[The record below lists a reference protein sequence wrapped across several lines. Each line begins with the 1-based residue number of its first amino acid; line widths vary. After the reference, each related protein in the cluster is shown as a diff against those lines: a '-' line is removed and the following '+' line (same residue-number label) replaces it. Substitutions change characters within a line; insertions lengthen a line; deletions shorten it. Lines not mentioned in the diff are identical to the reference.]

1 MANPNYHC
9 KQAELYTICTNG
21 WNSCLLYLP
30 EFNQFK
36 NRYTDTYIA
45 NRLAEVNAAQKLPN
59 LQARNEK
66 SETLRIKLVNQLT
79 ICLHNWQFLK
89 RYIVSATAFKGS
101 FKKPALESAG
111 QSHYAKAA
119 EENWDSVQE
128 LLTSASSFIADNLTE
143 LTAADNM
150 PPTFQTRFN
159 DDKDA
164 FQTLHNQFIDSEET
178 STEKS
183 QEKIEANNL
192 IYDQLM
198 EMFLDGQ
205 EIFINNEATKK
216 RFIFSDVL
224 YLVSGAG
231 TSGIRGTVTD
241 AQTTEALSGV
251 FVTIKPKN
259 RLTTTNP
266 YGKYS
271 LIQVAHG
278 TYNINFQKDG
288 YQPQTLIDFEIKLGT
303 TSQIDIAL
311 IPL

>member
-1 MANPNYHC
+1 MVLAKYNC
-9 KQAELYTICTNG
+9 KQSELYTICTNG
-21 WNSCLLYLP
+21 WNSCLLYQP
-30 EFNQFK
+30 QFNLFK
-36 NRYTDTYIA
+36 TRYTATYIA
-45 NRLAEVNAAQKLPN
+45 NRIAEVNAAQQLPN
-59 LQARNEK
+59 LQARNGK
-66 SETLRIKLVNQLT
+66 SETLRIKLVNQST

-111 QSHYAKAA
+111 QNHYAKAA
-119 EENWDSVQE
+119 EQNWDSVQE
-128 LLTSASSFIADNLTE
+128 LLTSASNFIADNLTE
-143 LTAADNM
+143 LTANDNM
-150 PPTFQTRFN
+150 PPTFQTQLN
-159 DDKDA
+159 DEINT

-192 IYDQLM
+192 IYDQLI

-205 EIFINNEATKK
+205 EIFINDEATKK

-251 FVTIKPKN
+251 FVNIKPKN

-266 YGKYS
+266 NGKYS
-271 LIQVAHG
+271 LLQVAHG
-278 TYNINFQKDG
+278 TYNISFQKEG

-303 TSQIDIAL
+303 TSKIDIAL
-311 IPL
+311 MPL